1 MLLLLATVKE
11 ASEEFDKKKQHRS
24 DCSRVLTRRGQVAA
38 AQARLF
44 KALKNQVWPG
54 NKNVFLLRSQPDTLK
69 RLSRPLGTDI
79 KRMSF
84 DNGGGDLSR
93 GRPQAGSGCAGG
105 PGGVRWGIMTGFR
118 QNKGKMRTP
127 GPSSADEK
135 WDLAAV

>member
-11 ASEEFDKKKQHRS
+11 ASEEFDQKKKKQHRS
-24 DCSRVLTRRGQVAA
+24 DCSRVLTRGGQVAA

-54 NKNVFLLRSQPDTLK
+54 NKNVFSLRSQPDTLS

-93 GRPQAGSGCAGG
+93 GRPRAGSGCAGG
-105 PGGVRWGIMTGFR
+105 PGGVRWGIVTGFR

-127 GPSSADEK
+127 GP
-135 WDLAAV
+135 VIGR